1 MTHDTACIAFNGDQV
16 IASGS
21 VHDVAKQTKLQLD
34 KEPNAAI
41 LIFEETTS
49 RLVEI
54 DFRGTLDDVL
64 KRLPKPEPQ
73 EPIRRGPGRPRLG
86 VVSREITLLPR
97 HWDWLSKQSGGA
109 SVVLRRLVE
118 QASKAS
124 SATDRIR
131 EAREVC
137 YRFMTVMAGDRS
149 NFEDATRA
157 LYAGNKDLFFSQ
169 IVDWPKDIKSHL
181 KTLAEHAFPTTESE

>member
-1 MTHDTACIAFNGDQV
+1 MSLEIRIRRKYGKQEESL
-16 IASGS
+16 ILSGF
-21 VHDVAKQTKLQLD
+21 Q
-34 KEPNAAI
+34 I
-41 LIFEETTS
+41 
-49 RLVEI
+49 
-54 DFRGTLDDVL
+54 LDDGQ
-64 KRLPKPEPQ
+64 KIEPGLGTAWA
-73 EPIRRGPGRPRLG
+73 RAGPGRPRLG